1 MTSCAKS
8 LAADMTKVQ
17 QVFEALMRS
26 KGHADFNMRNGKY
39 SVPSL
44 QVRWTYFQMGWNMH
58 EVTA

>member
-1 MTSCAKS
+1 
-8 LAADMTKVQ
+8 MTKVQ